1 MGFGQKNLPNFR
13 VPILAPKLGFRTYL
27 LRGVEI
33 KTAKTFNMVYDSVS
47 Y

>member
-1 MGFGQKNLPNFR
+1 MSFEQKNLPNFR

-33 KTAKTFNMVYDSVS
+33 KTVKTLNMLYNSVF